1 MNLSGATDAERID
14 DLIEQLGEM
23 ADNLSAV
30 MTENAML
37 TKIVTAD
44 AGLAG
49 AVAQIKQLNR
59 EIEALRERNNG
70 LLEEKNA
77 AIRAAKLAQKAVK
90 K

>member
-1 MNLSGATDAERID
+1 MSQAEDPQVRE
-14 DLIEQLGEM
+14 LNEQLVEM
-23 ADNLSAV
+23 ATNMESIMA
-30 MTENAML
+30 ENAML

-49 AVAQIKQLNR
+49 AVATIKQLNR
-59 EIEALRERNNG
+59 EIDALRERNDG
-70 LLEEKNA
+70 LMAEKNA